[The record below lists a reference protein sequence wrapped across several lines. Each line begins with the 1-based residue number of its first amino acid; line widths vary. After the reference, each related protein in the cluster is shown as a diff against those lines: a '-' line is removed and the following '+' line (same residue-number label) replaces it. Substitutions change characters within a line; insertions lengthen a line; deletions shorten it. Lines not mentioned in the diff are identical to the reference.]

1 MLQKKPGKHRP
12 LPRKPAYLSAAG
24 YMGAVDLLLSL
35 STCPARIPRWCSD
48 WPLWVALGL
57 AWASLA
63 VWWLGR
69 RVG

>member
-1 MLQKKPGKHRP
+1 MENI
-12 LPRKPAYLSAAG
+12 S
-24 YMGAVDLLLSL
+24 DLLLSL

-48 WPLWVALGL
+48 WPLWAALGL
-57 AWASLA
+57 AWGAMV